1 MPYGQKTSILG
12 IPVVDNGDRIDP
24 STEMQKYRII
34 ENLLV
39 AGLEGK
45 SNCVFDDGEFSVSID
60 ANGSCSVSVHPG
72 GGCRFSIFGMV
83 GGSYFQIPFGD
94 SWTGLE
100 KGKTH
105 YLYVVGSS
113 ETFEFPE
120 KVSLKSFLRPV
131 AFSGQIL
138 IAVLDFTGE
147 LPVLDSNPPGKV
159 YSEDILKHVIDSK
172 SPHGYVLE
180 QKTLNITEALVIKKG
195 AKLLIEV
202 DDGTLIPYRAPAA
215 SLNEFKQVDILS
227 PGPSGVTVSF
237 SDASKIFFA
246 HASATHSQS
255 SASLVVGDISFGY
268 NGSDPSADSPDEIVV
283 YNSGDA
289 GVPNRVC
296 AYCQANS

>member
-12 IPVVDNGDRIDP
+12 IPVVASGDTIDP
-24 STEMQKYRII
+24 RTEMQKYRII

-45 SNCVFDDGEFSVSID
+45 SNCIFDDGEFSVSID
-60 ANGSCSVSVHPG
+60 LNGLCNVSVRPG

-83 GGSYFQIPFGD
+83 GGSYFNIPFGD

-100 KGKTH
+100 KGKIH
-105 YLYVVGSS
+105 YLYVVGTS

-131 AFSGQIL
+131 SFSGQIL
-138 IAVLDFTGE
+138 VAILDFSGE
-147 LPVLDSNPPGKV
+147 VPVLDSNPPGKI
-159 YSEDILKHVIDSK
+159 YSDDVFKHVIDSK
-172 SPHGYVLE
+172 SPHGSVLE
-180 QKTLNITEALVIKKG
+180 QNTLNITDSLVIKKG
-195 AKLLIEV
+195 ARILIEM
-202 DDGTLIPYRAPAA
+202 DDGTLIPYRSPSA
-215 SLNEFKQVDILS
+215 SLNDFKQVDILS

-237 SDASKIFFA
+237 KDVGKIFFA
-246 HASATHSQS
+246 YASATHSAS

-268 NGSDPSADSPDEIVV
+268 NGSDPAADSSDEIVV

-289 GVPNRVC
+289 GVPIRVC
-296 AYCQANS
+296 AFCQANS